1 LIELA
6 AYGQVVCGDH
16 DIDIAAS
23 FTQPPNSFLLAG
35 LERGV
40 NDQCCYQCREPSE

>member
-6 AYGQVVCGDH
+6 ADGQVVRCDH
-16 DIDIAAS
+16 DLDRRAA
-23 FTQPPNSFLLAG
+23 QNLPKNFLLAF
-35 LERGV
+35 LEHGV